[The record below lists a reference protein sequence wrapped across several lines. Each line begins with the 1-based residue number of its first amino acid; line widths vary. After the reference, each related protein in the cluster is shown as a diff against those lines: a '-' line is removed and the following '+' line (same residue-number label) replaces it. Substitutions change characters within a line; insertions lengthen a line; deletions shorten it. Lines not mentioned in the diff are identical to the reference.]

1 MVDLV
6 TATGK
11 RFDSDYF
18 VEHRPSKSVY
28 FSVIGVSEEIVRT
41 IFTDPEETCRMEYN
55 GKTYD
60 DFTNLEEIA
69 EEDKGIW
76 KMRLI
81 KDAINNNT

>member
-28 FSVIGVSEEIVRT
+28 FSVVGVSGETVRTVFRDAEETRRLEYSGRVYEGFTDLKEIEEI
-41 IFTDPEETCRMEYN
+41 DE
-55 GKTYD
+55 
-60 DFTNLEEIA
+60 
-69 EEDKGIW
+69 GIW
-76 KMRLI
+76 KMRLS
-81 KDAINNNT
+81 NG